1 MSLQR
6 FHPLIRDWFNQRFDG
21 PTEAQAKGWPAI
33 AEGKHTLIAAPTG
46 SGKTLAAFLTCLDN
60 LVKAGLDD
68 GLPDTTQVVY
78 VSPLKA
84 LSNDIHRNL
93 SVPLQEIGEMAERNG
108 TPLPEIRVAVRTGDT
123 SPSQRQAMAK
133 QPPHILITTPESL
146 YILLTSK
153 SGRQSL
159 RQVKSLIL
167 DELHAVADDKRGS
180 HLSISVER
188 LCNLASGPVTR
199 IGLSA
204 TQRPIEELA
213 GFLVGAGEIDAEGK
227 PSCLIVDTGHA
238 REMDL
243 AIDLTDD
250 ELGPIASHELWGRVL
265 DKIAGEVKSHTTT
278 LVFVNTRRLVERVAH
293 LLSERLGEESVAAHH
308 GSLSQKTR
316 HDAEKRLKE
325 GDIKVCV
332 ATASLELGIDIGSI
346 DLVCQIGSP
355 RSIGLLLQRVGR
367 SGHSLTGLPK
377 GRLFPLT
384 RDELLECM
392 ALVRGFNRGNLDRLA
407 IPPWPLD
414 VLAQQIV
421 AECASQDWD
430 EDALYNLCHRAYP
443 YQNSTPGEIQPGG

>member
-84 LSNDIHRNL
+84 LSNDIHGNL

-308 GSLSQKTR
+308 GSLSQKNAPRRREEAQRRGHQGLRSHGVAGAGHR
-316 HDAEKRLKE
+316 HRLHRPCLP
-325 GDIKVCV
+325 DRFPALHWPLV
-332 ATASLELGIDIGSI
+332 A
-346 DLVCQIGSP
+346 
-355 RSIGLLLQRVGR
+355 
-367 SGHSLTGLPK
+367 K
-377 GRLFPLT
+377 GRQV
-384 RDELLECM
+384 R
-392 ALVRGFNRGNLDRLA
+392 ALLDRPA
-407 IPPWPLD
+407 QGTFVPADTRRTAGVHGAGPWF
-414 VLAQQIV
+414 QQ
-421 AECASQDWD
+421 
-430 EDALYNLCHRAYP
+430 
-443 YQNSTPGEIQPGG
+443 G